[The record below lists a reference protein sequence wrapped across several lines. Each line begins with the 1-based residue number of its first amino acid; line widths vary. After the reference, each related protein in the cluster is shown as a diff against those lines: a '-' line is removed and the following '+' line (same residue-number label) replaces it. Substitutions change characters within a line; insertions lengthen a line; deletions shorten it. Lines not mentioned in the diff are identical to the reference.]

1 MRPSVQYLAKN
12 IAWCYPEGV
21 KKKKDPPFGKKTEF
35 LSNQ

>member
-12 IAWCYPEGV
+12 IAWCYPEGE
-21 KKKKDPPFGKKTEF
+21 KKKDPPFGKKTEF